1 MEYEYILTANG
12 KLYHSGVKGMKWG
25 GRRYQN
31 KDGSLTAAGKK
42 RYSDVRNTIDR
53 KRDAKRREKEQSK
66 SANKAQD
73 TELAKRLRREE
84 MKDAKLK
91 SEYNKLTTGPDKVN
105 DTLQR
110 SKTVANDAAQLARNL
125 KTVNDKAMKNQP
137 RERLDL
143 SNVSDQEL
151 RNRINRELLERQ
163 YNDVF
168 NPPQVSKGKETASK
182 VLETAGDVLVVAGSA
197 VTLALGIRQL
207 VKGG

>member
-12 KLYHSGVKGMKWG
+12 ELYHSGVKGMKWG
-25 GRRYQN
+25 VRRYQN

-73 TELAKRLRREE
+73 TELAKRLMREE

-105 DTLQR
+105 DTLQK

-182 VLETAGDVLVVAGSA
+182 VLEAAGDVLVVAGSA